1 MKTKQD
7 PEMLQRLAPRQ
18 KKQMRE
24 LVSSLLESSGNQR
37 EYIISVLLAQAEP
50 EKGGEPSLRS
60 LRTLTSNILVQ
71 LIYVL
76 RAERTSRLS
85 QYLEFFRFLKHFPL
99 DGTPEMEQCLAQAF
113 GGDPGPTEDNV
124 ILFGRLQLLYLLA
137 KMGDFQG
144 IQQPLK
150 ALGSEVDLSNP
161 RLYIMHRIALARY
174 LQHRDKRLE
183 FTSLWLNLVS
193 DFYQLDGS
201 ESALYMVLRWITILN
216 WGRETAT
223 KKMLLLKF
231 GPGLRH
237 MGNLLSANLVYALFT
252 LENKLVTPAE
262 KMNYARLLFRLPQ
275 SLFTVQQ
282 LQFIYFFAGNYY
294 SGMHL
299 SYQKSIRYYQHSN
312 YYLHRSWV
320 YLQGLSRFLRQNL
333 SGEQFARTM
342 QYLERLVIELG
353 SQMSLQNNAYVQTLH
368 DNFDIIHDLYRKV
381 EELSI
386 TDNLTG
392 LKNRRYLAN
401 NLGHLFRL
409 AARHKVTVCFA
420 MLDIDHFKLVNDNFG
435 HLAGDKVLQDLASI
449 LSGSFRKSDV
459 IIRYGGEE
467 FLMIFFDMK
476 DGKILGMM
484 EELCREIGRHKFT
497 FEGRKI
503 HITVSIGVSCAVG
516 TGHTQKHIE
525 ECIEKADA
533 ALYMAKSR
541 GRNRVACYESEFQT

>member
-1 MKTKQD
+1 MNGK
-7 PEMLQRLAPRQ
+7 PETEVLRRLAPRQ

-24 LVSSLLESSGNQR
+24 LVSSLLDSSGNQR
-37 EYIISVLLAQAEP
+37 EYIISVLLSQASP
-50 EKGGEPSLRS
+50 ERGGEPSLRS

-76 RAERTSRLS
+76 RAQRNSRLS
-85 QYLEFFRFLKHFPL
+85 QYLDFFRFLKHFPL
-99 DGTPEMEQCLAQAF
+99 DGSPELEQALAQAF
-113 GGDPGPTEDNV
+113 GRDPGPTEEEAR
-124 ILFGRLQLLYLLA
+124 LFQRLQLLYLLA
-137 KMGDFQG
+137 KLGDFIG
-144 IQQPLK
+144 TQQPLK
-150 ALGSEVDLSNP
+150 ALYSEVDLSNP

-183 FTSLWLNLVS
+183 FTTLWLNLVS

-201 ESALYMVLRWITILN
+201 DSALYVVLRWITILN

-223 KKMLLLKF
+223 KKMLLQKF

-262 KMNYARLLFRLPQ
+262 KMNYARLLFKLPH
-275 SLFTVQQ
+275 SLFTAQQ

-312 YYLHRSWV
+312 YYLHKSWV

-333 SGEQFARTM
+333 VPSLFARTM
-342 QYLERLVIELG
+342 QYLERWVIELG

-392 LKNRRYLAN
+392 LKNRRFLAN
-401 NLGHLFRL
+401 NLTHLFRL
-409 AARHKVTVCFA
+409 AARHKVPVCFA
-420 MLDIDHFKLVNDNFG
+420 MLDIDHFKLVNDEYG
-435 HLAGDKVLQDLASI
+435 HLAGDKVLKDLAGI
-449 LSGSFRKSDV
+449 LTSSFRKSDV
-459 IIRYGGEE
+459 IVRYGGEE
-467 FLMIFFDMK
+467 FLMIFFD
-476 DGKILGMM
+476 IQSERFQGMM
-484 EELCREIGRHKFT
+484 EDLCRKVREHGFT
-497 FEGRKI
+497 FGGRDI
-503 HITVSIGVSCAVG
+503 HISVSIGITCG
-516 TGHTQKHIE
+516 TGTAYSQKYIDS
-525 ECIEKADA
+525 CIEKADA
-533 ALYMAKSR
+533 ALYLAKSR
-541 GRNRVACYESEFQT
+541 GRNKVFNYESE